1 MTHFCTRLNY
11 IDYIVNCFMHSDDIK
26 FFDKSKK
33 VGEITL
39 RAILATILDRHGIRS
54 LKAIPEV

>member
-1 MTHFCTRLNY
+1 
-11 IDYIVNCFMHSDDIK
+11 MHSDDIK

-54 LKAIPEV
+54 LKAIPEVWCFIEASRCVKMNG